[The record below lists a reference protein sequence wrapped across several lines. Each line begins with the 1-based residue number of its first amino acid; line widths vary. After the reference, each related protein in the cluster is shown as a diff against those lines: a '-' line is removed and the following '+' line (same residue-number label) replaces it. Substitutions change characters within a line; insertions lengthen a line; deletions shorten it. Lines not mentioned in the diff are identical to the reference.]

1 VSLNLDLIQDRFQDI
16 QQSLERLDQI
26 RALPQDVFLADQD
39 TLDVACYRLL
49 VAIEAALQICFHI
62 SARRLRRVPEEYA
75 ECFAILGEA
84 GVLSKD
90 LSQDL
95 QRIARFRNML
105 VHVYWKVD
113 YDRVYRIVQEH
124 LNDLRAFVRAV
135 GELL

>member
-26 RALPQDVFLADQD
+26 RALPRDVFLADQD